1 MCKVNLTLRIMEQ
14 IVFNSHTFLL
24 TLFALFPILFFA
36 ILKNKIRSKKIK
48 LPPSPP
54 KLPLIGNLHQI
65 GNLPHKSLQDLS
77 LKHGQ
82 FMFVNLGTTPYLVVS
97 TADAL
102 EEITKNHDITIS
114 NRPTNT
120 SVYPLMGNGQDLLY
134 HPYGDHWKQ
143 LRKISAMHLM
153 NKNVVNHRFQTLR
166 DEEISSML
174 ETIHL
179 SSLKGE
185 EINISDMM
193 NTVVS
198 SVLHR
203 SYTGSS
209 KREEKEGLSSSMR
222 FLNWDVK
229 FKKLLGSLC
238 VEDLF
243 PILGLMDRFT
253 GFKTLLKSTYLELD
267 SIMETLISEREKESF
282 VDVLIHQRD
291 NDKLDYDV
299 KAIMQGIF
307 VAGVDSVALELEWLM
322 ADLIKHPKVM
332 RKAQEEVHR
341 IVGTKSK
348 ISNDEIEKMHY
359 LKCVIKETMRLHP
372 AGVVPRETSS
382 KWIKVGGYD
391 IPPKTKVFV
400 NLYSIQRD
408 PKQWENPD
416 DFIPERFMEN
426 NIEFMGSKGYIPFGF
441 GRRNCPGMA
450 FGNTLL
456 EEIIV
461 NLLYRFDWKLP
472 DGSKPEELNMEEVSQ
487 FVIAKK
493 YPLRLVPVQSFVP
506 TYHLR
511 TYQEKQQIKKAK
523 PSSIPTKAS
532 LHRKPP
538 PNRRLT
544 TQQLRKVGALHLL
557 NKNAVNKFQTM
568 RDEEI
573 SSMLKTLDVHNVKG
587 EDVDIT
593 DIFNIVVSNIFLR
606 SYTGSTHKEDKTTKK
621 FLDWDVKFKKLMGAF
636 CVGDMYSSFAWVDR
650 FTGFTTLLK
659 NIYSE
664 LDGIMDKL
672 INEREKESYVDVL
685 VRLRDVEKYDY
696 DVKAIMK
703 WLFSELI
710 KNPEVL
716 KKAQE
721 EVQRVVGTK
730 AEITSNEI
738 EQMHYLRCIIKET
751 LRLHPPGIVPRQT
764 SSKWI
769 KVGGYDIPPNT
780 KVLVNLFAVQRDPK
794 DWDRPDEFI
803 PERFMEKHV
812 DFMGSKGYVP
822 FGFGR
827 RNCPGMAYGIAL
839 LEEIIANLLYR
850 FDWKMYDGSKPEELS
865 MEEISQFV
873 VTRKV
878 PLRVIPVRRV

>member
-1 MCKVNLTLRIMEQ
+1 MEQ
-14 IVFNSHTFLL
+14 IVFNSHPFLL
-24 TLFALFPILFFA
+24 ALFALLFPILFFTTV
-36 ILKNKIRSKKIK
+36 KNKIRSKVK

-77 LKHGQ
+77 LKHGP
-82 FMFVNLGTTPYLVVS
+82 FMFVNLGTTPHLVVS

-120 SVYPLMGNGQDLLY
+120 SVSPLMGNGQDLLY
-134 HPYGDHWKQ
+134 HPYGDHWKH
-143 LRKISAMHLM
+143 LRRISAMHLM
-153 NKNVVNHRFQTLR
+153 SKNVVNGFQTLR

-185 EINISDMM
+185 EINISDLM

-203 SYTGSS
+203 SYTGGY
-209 KREEKEGLSSSMR
+209 KKEENHEGLSSSMR

-243 PILGLMDRFT
+243 PSLALVDRFT

-267 SIMETLISEREKESF
+267 SIMETLINEREKESF

-291 NDKLDYDV
+291 NDKLHYDV

-322 ADLIKHPKVM
+322 ADLIKHPEVM
-332 RKAQEEVHR
+332 RKAQEEVQR

-382 KWIKVGGYD
+382 KWITVGGYD

-408 PKQWENPD
+408 PKHWENPD
-416 DFIPERFMEN
+416 EFIPERFVDN

-450 FGNTLL
+450 YGNALL

-493 YPLRLVPVQSFVP
+493 YPLRLVPVQRSVS
-506 TYHLR
+506 
-511 TYQEKQQIKKAK
+511 KA
-523 PSSIPTKAS
+523 
-532 LHRKPP
+532 
-538 PNRRLT
+538 
-544 TQQLRKVGALHLL
+544 
-557 NKNAVNKFQTM
+557 
-568 RDEEI
+568 
-573 SSMLKTLDVHNVKG
+573 
-587 EDVDIT
+587 
-593 DIFNIVVSNIFLR
+593 
-606 SYTGSTHKEDKTTKK
+606 
-621 FLDWDVKFKKLMGAF
+621 
-636 CVGDMYSSFAWVDR
+636 
-650 FTGFTTLLK
+650 
-659 NIYSE
+659 
-664 LDGIMDKL
+664 
-672 INEREKESYVDVL
+672 
-685 VRLRDVEKYDY
+685 
-696 DVKAIMK
+696 
-703 WLFSELI
+703 
-710 KNPEVL
+710 
-716 KKAQE
+716 
-721 EVQRVVGTK
+721 
-730 AEITSNEI
+730 
-738 EQMHYLRCIIKET
+738 
-751 LRLHPPGIVPRQT
+751 
-764 SSKWI
+764 
-769 KVGGYDIPPNT
+769 
-780 KVLVNLFAVQRDPK
+780 
-794 DWDRPDEFI
+794 
-803 PERFMEKHV
+803 
-812 DFMGSKGYVP
+812 
-822 FGFGR
+822 
-827 RNCPGMAYGIAL
+827 
-839 LEEIIANLLYR
+839 
-850 FDWKMYDGSKPEELS
+850 
-865 MEEISQFV
+865 
-873 VTRKV
+873 
-878 PLRVIPVRRV
+878 

>member
-1 MCKVNLTLRIMEQ
+1 MEQ
-14 IVFNSHTFLL
+14 IVFNSHPFLL

-36 ILKNKIRSKKIK
+36 IFKNKIRSKKLN

-120 SVYPLMGNGQDLLY
+120 SVYPLKGNGQDLLY

-153 NKNVVNHRFQTLR
+153 SKNVVNHRFQTLR

-203 SYTGSS
+203 SYTGNY

-243 PILGLMDRFT
+243 PILALMDRFT
-253 GFKTLLKSTYLELD
+253 GFKTLVKSTYLELD
-267 SIMETLISEREKESF
+267 SIMETLINEREKESF

-322 ADLIKHPKVM
+322 ADLIKHPEVM
-332 RKAQEEVHR
+332 RKAQEEVQR
-341 IVGTKSK
+341 IVGSKSK

-493 YPLRLVPVQSFVP
+493 YPLRLVPVQRFKS
-506 TYHLR
+506 
-511 TYQEKQQIKKAK
+511 KA
-523 PSSIPTKAS
+523 
-532 LHRKPP
+532 
-538 PNRRLT
+538 
-544 TQQLRKVGALHLL
+544 
-557 NKNAVNKFQTM
+557 
-568 RDEEI
+568 
-573 SSMLKTLDVHNVKG
+573 
-587 EDVDIT
+587 
-593 DIFNIVVSNIFLR
+593 
-606 SYTGSTHKEDKTTKK
+606 
-621 FLDWDVKFKKLMGAF
+621 
-636 CVGDMYSSFAWVDR
+636 
-650 FTGFTTLLK
+650 
-659 NIYSE
+659 
-664 LDGIMDKL
+664 
-672 INEREKESYVDVL
+672 
-685 VRLRDVEKYDY
+685 
-696 DVKAIMK
+696 
-703 WLFSELI
+703 
-710 KNPEVL
+710 
-716 KKAQE
+716 
-721 EVQRVVGTK
+721 
-730 AEITSNEI
+730 
-738 EQMHYLRCIIKET
+738 
-751 LRLHPPGIVPRQT
+751 
-764 SSKWI
+764 
-769 KVGGYDIPPNT
+769 
-780 KVLVNLFAVQRDPK
+780 
-794 DWDRPDEFI
+794 
-803 PERFMEKHV
+803 
-812 DFMGSKGYVP
+812 
-822 FGFGR
+822 
-827 RNCPGMAYGIAL
+827 
-839 LEEIIANLLYR
+839 
-850 FDWKMYDGSKPEELS
+850 
-865 MEEISQFV
+865 
-873 VTRKV
+873 
-878 PLRVIPVRRV
+878 

>member
-1 MCKVNLTLRIMEQ
+1 MEQ
-14 IVFNSHTFLL
+14 IVFNSHPFLL

-36 ILKNKIRSKKIK
+36 IFKNKIRSKKLN

-120 SVYPLMGNGQDLLY
+120 SVYPLKGNGQDLLY

-153 NKNVVNHRFQTLR
+153 SKNVVNHRFQTLR

-203 SYTGSS
+203 SYTGNY

-243 PILGLMDRFT
+243 PILALMDRFT
-253 GFKTLLKSTYLELD
+253 GFKTLVKSTYLELD
-267 SIMETLISEREKESF
+267 SIMETLINEREKESF

-322 ADLIKHPKVM
+322 ADLIKHPEVM
-332 RKAQEEVHR
+332 RKAQEE
-341 IVGTKSK
+341 
-348 ISNDEIEKMHY
+348 
-359 LKCVIKETMRLHP
+359 ETMRLHP

-493 YPLRLVPVQSFVP
+493 YPLRLVPVQRFKS
-506 TYHLR
+506 
-511 TYQEKQQIKKAK
+511 KA
-523 PSSIPTKAS
+523 
-532 LHRKPP
+532 
-538 PNRRLT
+538 
-544 TQQLRKVGALHLL
+544 
-557 NKNAVNKFQTM
+557 
-568 RDEEI
+568 
-573 SSMLKTLDVHNVKG
+573 
-587 EDVDIT
+587 
-593 DIFNIVVSNIFLR
+593 
-606 SYTGSTHKEDKTTKK
+606 
-621 FLDWDVKFKKLMGAF
+621 
-636 CVGDMYSSFAWVDR
+636 
-650 FTGFTTLLK
+650 
-659 NIYSE
+659 
-664 LDGIMDKL
+664 
-672 INEREKESYVDVL
+672 
-685 VRLRDVEKYDY
+685 
-696 DVKAIMK
+696 
-703 WLFSELI
+703 
-710 KNPEVL
+710 
-716 KKAQE
+716 
-721 EVQRVVGTK
+721 
-730 AEITSNEI
+730 
-738 EQMHYLRCIIKET
+738 
-751 LRLHPPGIVPRQT
+751 
-764 SSKWI
+764 
-769 KVGGYDIPPNT
+769 
-780 KVLVNLFAVQRDPK
+780 
-794 DWDRPDEFI
+794 
-803 PERFMEKHV
+803 
-812 DFMGSKGYVP
+812 
-822 FGFGR
+822 
-827 RNCPGMAYGIAL
+827 
-839 LEEIIANLLYR
+839 
-850 FDWKMYDGSKPEELS
+850 
-865 MEEISQFV
+865 
-873 VTRKV
+873 
-878 PLRVIPVRRV
+878 